1 MYVLRKYQNCKNIS
15 LNLHVTETEPSKPKI
30 QKRKKQQKLNKPYF
44 SINWLVYIVSHVQ
57 LIKPD

>member
-44 SINWLVYIVSHVQ
+44 SIN
-57 LIKPD
+57 